1 MQLIKNLFLKR
12 EKTISRKVEEILL
25 VYLIENNQ
33 IVSKDRML
41 EVYFNIIEWGP
52 DVYGIGEASRFYFQ
66 KTPDKLSVNECMF
79 LASIVPMP
87 RRFMNQFDG
96 ASWKSKFSNR
106 AFYMKKLMLK
116 NGIIT
121 PEEMDSS
128 SYFGISGAARTYL
141 NSNVAIPIPEVEID
155 STSIEEFEF

>member
-1 MQLIKNLFLKR
+1 
-12 EKTISRKVEEILL
+12 
-25 VYLIENNQ
+25 
-33 IVSKDRML
+33 
-41 EVYFNIIEWGP
+41 
-52 DVYGIGEASRFYFQ
+52 
-66 KTPDKLSVNECMF
+66 MF

-87 RRFMNQFDG
+87 RKFMNQFDG
-96 ASWKSKFSNR
+96 TSWKSKFSRR

-141 NSNVAIPIPEVEID
+141 NSNVAVQFLKLKLIRLLLKI
-155 STSIEEFEF
+155 